1 MLSVLPLGSGVGY
14 KSQKRKLGFA
24 ITKPSKGVG
33 GTLGSDACQPAGAV
47 CGYLGTLIPRPAQK
61 FNTLLTLKFI
71 NPVTD
76 ISTWPL
82 VGLLKLNDF

>member
-1 MLSVLPLGSGVGY
+1 MSSVLPLGSGAGY
-14 KSQKRKLGFA
+14 KGQRGKLGFA
-24 ITKPSKGVG
+24 ITKPSKGLG
-33 GTLGSDACQPAGAV
+33 GTLGSDTCQAAGTE

-61 FNTLLTLKFI
+61 FNTLLTLIFI

-76 ISTWPL
+76 ISTWPI